1 MSSQDGED
9 RAGAE
14 IAREAHELAALV
26 HAHAEPHAEAV
37 DPVARQAAAA
47 ASSLQPFGQIGRPL
61 SRRSPFIVGFVA
73 TLGVALAVGLV
84 SALAAV
90 GGVLTLVLVAG
101 FFAIALDAPVSA
113 LADRGLRRSFGV
125 TIVLAGALAV
135 LALFITIAVP
145 AIAHEYHRLASTVPT
160 LLRHVQSR
168 HDLLGR
174 AAGKVHLSASTLSK
188 PIGSVGLLD
197 AGRTLLSAVTATLTV
212 VVLTGYMLANLP
224 SIKQGAYRLVP
235 RSRRARVGLLTDEIL
250 RRVGGYMLGNLIT
263 SAAAGGAM
271 FVFLLAVG
279 VPDSAFLGLLVAVF
293 DLIPMV
299 GAPVAGA
306 IIALVALSVS
316 LPIAVA
322 TVAFTLVFRLVED
335 YVLSPRI
342 MRRTVEVAPVLTVVA
357 VIVGGSL
364 LGIVG
369 ALIAVPV
376 AAALDLLRQEV
387 LQPQAD
393 QA

>member
-1 MSSQDGED
+1 MTTSDSGD
-9 RAGAE
+9 RAG
-14 IAREAHELAALV
+14 IDSAREARELAALV
-26 HAHAEPHAEAV
+26 QTHAQPHAEAA
-37 DPVARQAAAA
+37 DPVARQAAAG
-47 ASSLQPFGQIGRPL
+47 ASRHQPFGQIGRPL
-61 SRRSPFIVGFVA
+61 SRRSPFRVGFVA
-73 TLGVALAVGLV
+73 ALGVALAVGLV

-101 FFAIALDAPVSA
+101 FFAIALDAPVTA
-113 LADRGLRRSFGV
+113 LAARGMRRSLAV

-135 LALFITIAVP
+135 LALFVTIAVP
-145 AIAHEYHRLASTVPT
+145 AIAHEYHRLVSTLPT
-160 LLRHVQSR
+160 LLRRVQSR

-174 AAGKVHLSASTLSK
+174 AAGNVHLSASTLSK
-188 PIGSVGLLD
+188 PIGSVGLVD
-197 AGRTLLSAVTATLTV
+197 AGRTVLSALTATLTV
-212 VVLTGYMLANLP
+212 VVLTGYLLANLP

-271 FVFLLAVG
+271 FGFLLLAG

-293 DLIPMV
+293 DLIPMI

-322 TVAFTLVFRLVED
+322 TVAFTLVFRVVED
-335 YVLSPRI
+335 YVLSPRVL
-342 MRRTVEVAPVLTVVA
+342 RRTVEVAPVVTVVA

-369 ALIAVPV
+369 ALVAVPV